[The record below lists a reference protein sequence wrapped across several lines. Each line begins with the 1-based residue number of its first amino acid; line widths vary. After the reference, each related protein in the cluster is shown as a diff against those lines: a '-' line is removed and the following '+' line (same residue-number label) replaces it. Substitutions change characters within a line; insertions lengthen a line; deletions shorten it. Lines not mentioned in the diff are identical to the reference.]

1 MMGRYDELIVYQKA
15 FALSVK
21 IHRLSRMFP
30 REEIVGI
37 TSQVRRSSAAVC
49 AIFAECYGR
58 RTHRKYFLLKLQEM
72 AGENAETQVWLDMAQ
87 ALEMLSTRDYHEL
100 TDENQEV
107 GRLIRFMITHPEKF
121 S

>member
-1 MMGRYDELIVYQKA
+1 MMGRFDDLILYKKA

-21 IHRLSRMFP
+21 IHRQTRQFP

-37 TSQVRRSSAAVC
+37 TSQIRRSSAAVC

-87 ALEMLSTRDYHEL
+87 TLGMLSHGDYNAL
-100 TDENQEV
+100 TEENQEV